1 MDPATAADG
10 TDPGPHEEPQARRN
24 LAALYRLFHRFD
36 WTDLTYTHL
45 SARVFGLPPRYLIN
59 PYGLLFEEVTASN
72 LLSVDFAGRV
82 LHGRHDYNQA
92 GHVIHSAVLRARP
105 EIHYVLHSHTRAT
118 AAVSALADGLL
129 PLSQAALIVR
139 STLAYHDYGVT
150 DESPEEG
157 ERLAADLGACHVML
171 LRNHGSLVCG
181 RTPGEAFLYQHFLQ
195 AACEIQLDVLRAG
208 AAFVTPSDAAAAKIA
223 TWAAPRARPWGGTQ
237 WAALLR
243 LLEREAPDYCD

>member
-1 MDPATAADG
+1 MHESAA
-10 TDPGPHEEPQARRN
+10 PHGAGEPPPEERQARRE
-24 LAALYRLFHRFD
+24 LAALYRLFAHFG

-45 SARVFGLPPRYLIN
+45 SARVAGLPPRYLVH
-59 PYGLLFEEVTASN
+59 PYGLLFEEVTAST
-72 LLSVDFAGRV
+72 LLSVELAGQV
-82 LHGRHDYNQA
+82 LPGRHDYNQA

-105 EIHYVLHSHTRAT
+105 EIHYVLHGHTRAT
-118 AAVSALADGLL
+118 VAVSALSSGLL

-150 DESPEEG
+150 DETPEEG
-157 ERLAADLGACHVML
+157 ERLVADLGACHVML

-195 AACEIQLDVLRAG
+195 AACEIQLDVLRSG
-208 AAFVTPSDAAAAKIA
+208 APFVTPSDEAAAKIA
-223 TWAAPRARPWGGTQ
+223 AWAAPRARPWGDTQ

-243 LLEREAPDYCD
+243 LLEREAPDYRD

>member
-1 MDPATAADG
+1 MNEATSAPTFGEPPAT
-10 TDPGPHEEPQARRN
+10 EREARVN
-24 LAALYRLFHRFD
+24 LAALYRLFDHFG

-45 SARVFGLPPRYLIN
+45 SARLAGAPPRYLIN

-72 LLSVDFAGRV
+72 LLSVDFAGQV
-82 LHGRHDYNQA
+82 LCGRHPYNHA

-105 EIHYVLHSHTRAT
+105 EIHYVLHGHTRAT
-118 AAVSALADGLL
+118 VAVSALASGLL

-150 DESPEEG
+150 DDTPEEG
-157 ERLAADLGACHVML
+157 QRLVADLGACHVML
-171 LRNHGSLVCG
+171 LRNHGTLVCG

-208 AAFVTPSDAAAAKIA
+208 SAFVTPSDAAAAAIA
-223 TWAAPRARPWGGTQ
+223 EWAAPRARPWGDTQ

-243 LLEREAPDYCD
+243 LLERKAPSYRD